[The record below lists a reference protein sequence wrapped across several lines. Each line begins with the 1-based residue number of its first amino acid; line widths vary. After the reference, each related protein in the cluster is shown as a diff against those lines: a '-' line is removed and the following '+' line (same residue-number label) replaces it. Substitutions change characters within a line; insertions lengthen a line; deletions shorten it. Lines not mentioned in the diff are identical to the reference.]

1 MCTMYTDNTD
11 NMWTMYNVDN
21 VYRSQES
28 TQILKRLLMKENLT
42 LTIKRFLKNQTPI
55 TLI

>member
-1 MCTMYTDNTD
+1 MCTMYTDD